1 MVRKYPKLIVMCQ
14 RRINSFE
21 TIIADY
27 VGVVILIT
35 LFTVS
40 SVIMF
45 KIFFVIICSCFH
57 IFTNLFLKW

>member
-1 MVRKYPKLIVMCQ
+1 MVRKYPKLIVTCQ

-27 VGVVILIT
+27 VGKVILIT

-40 SVIMF
+40 SVIKF
-45 KIFFVIICSCFH
+45 KIF
-57 IFTNLFLKW
+57 L